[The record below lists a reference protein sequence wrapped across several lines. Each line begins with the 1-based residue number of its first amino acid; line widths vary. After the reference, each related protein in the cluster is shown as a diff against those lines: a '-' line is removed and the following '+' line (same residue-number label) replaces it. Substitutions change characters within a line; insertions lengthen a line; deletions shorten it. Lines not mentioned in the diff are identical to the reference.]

1 MSLLTIYRVE
11 DDLAKGPYINQA
23 YRNSKQA
30 EASHELARRHSDGW
44 LLPVDATAAQRPEV
58 HPGPEDDRGMRDRWR
73 FMNWS
78 ARRGSSAYNFGFE
91 STDRLGKWFF
101 GERKTLEL
109 LNMHVAAYTVPHQAV
124 IRGEW
129 QLAFR
134 RPSATLQSTMGLKGL
149 VE

>member
-11 DDLAKGPYINQA
+11 DDLLRGPYCPQSRFSEEQDNAAIDMGNRHTSTSFVGTA
-23 YRNSKQA
+23 TLA
-30 EASHELARRHSDGW
+30 DAPEL
-44 LLPVDATAAQRPEV
+44 
-58 HPGPEDDRGMRDRWR
+58 HPGPGQDPGMRERWW
-73 FMNWS
+73 FMDWS
-78 ARRGSSAYNFGFE
+78 GRRGARNYNFGFE
-91 STDRLGKWFF
+91 STERLGQWFF
-101 GERKTLEL
+101 GERETLEL

-134 RPSATLQSTMGLKGL
+134 RPSATLQSTMDLKGL